1 MDLHPAVLS
10 LVDAIRKAGGRVYM
24 VGGTLRDFLLG
35 NACKDLDLL
44 VTGLPQNDLMRL
56 LRRRGRVQ
64 RVGQAFGVLK
74 FLPRD
79 WDGSPI
85 DIALPRVE
93 TSTGVGHRDFEV
105 AFDHTLPV
113 ETDLARRDFT
123 INAMALDLLDERLI
137 DPFGGHADLEARVLR
152 QVSPLAFPEDPL
164 RMLRGVQFASRFGL
178 RVQPKTRSA
187 MTTHA
192 ASISTVAPERI
203 AMELQKLFQAPKPSH
218 GFVLMH
224 EAGLLPYLFPEIDRL
239 TTVRDT
245 RSAAS
250 QGDASLETS
259 LFGRGMRRLDAVQQG
274 ADLVCRGDLR
284 VLLAAL
290 WLDCQPA
297 GNESPNDRQAPLRWA
312 ADLAQERL
320 EALRA
325 TTIGVRPALVAAL
338 IAGSDFEVDALSQAG
353 SLRHFAH
360 RLGRDAAFMVLDL
373 QVADRLGNNADTG
386 IDDLLDVRRRLRAE
400 IERGSPLELKDLA
413 VNGNDLRQIGVAPG
427 PAMGRI
433 LNDLLHSVLDDPARN
448 TREQLLAEAA
458 SVLSDQ
464 VGLPTRVSPSPQP
477 RIRSGAG
484 SSPTRG
490 EGVTTP
496 RTQHPSPPPDEG

>member
-1 MDLHPAVLS
+1 
-10 LVDAIRKAGGRVYM
+10 M

-35 NACKDLDLL
+35 KAYKDLDLL

-74 FLPRD
+74 FLPRA
-79 WDGSPI
+79 WDDPPI

-93 TSTGVGHRDFEV
+93 TSTGVGHRDFAV
-105 AFDHTLPV
+105 TFDHTLPI
-113 ETDLARRDFT
+113 ETDLERRDFT
-123 INAMALDLLDERLI
+123 INAMALDLLAERLI
-137 DPFGGHADLEARVLR
+137 DPFGGHADLEGCVLR

-178 RVQPKTRSA
+178 RVEPETWSA
-187 MTTHA
+187 MAAHA
-192 ASISTVAPERI
+192 AAINTVAPERI
-203 AMELQKLFQAPKPSH
+203 AMELHKLFQAPRPSH

-224 EAGLLPYLFPEIDRL
+224 EVRLLPHLFPEIDRL
-239 TTVRDT
+239 AALPDA
-245 RSAAS
+245 RSATSQEDSPLEAS
-250 QGDASLETS
+250 R
-259 LFGRGMRRLDAVQQG
+259 FGRSMRRLDTVRQG
-274 ADLVCRGDLR
+274 TDLIHRGDLH

-297 GNESPNDRQAPLRWA
+297 EDESADAQEAPLRWA
-312 ADLAQERL
+312 AGLAQERL

-325 TTIGVRPALVAAL
+325 TTIGVRPDLVAAL
-338 IAGSDFEVDALSQAG
+338 IAGSDFAVDDLAQAG

-360 RLGRDAAFMVLDL
+360 RLGCDEAFMVIDL
-373 QVADRLGNNADTG
+373 RVAERLANHAAQGM
-386 IDDLLDVRRRLRAE
+386 DDLLDVRRRLRAE
-400 IERGSPLELKDLA
+400 IERGSPLGLKDLA

-427 PAMGRI
+427 PGMGRI

-448 TREQLLAEAA
+448 TREELLAAAA

-464 VGLPTRVSPSPQP
+464 VGLPTGASPSPQP
-477 RIRSGAG
+477 
-484 SSPTRG
+484 SPTKG
-490 EGVTTP
+490 EGATEMP
-496 RTQHPSPPPDEG
+496 

>member
-1 MDLHPAVLS
+1 MDLHPAVVS
-10 LVDAIRKAGGRVYM
+10 LVDAVREAGGRVYM
-24 VGGTLRDFLLG
+24 VGGTLRDVLLG
-35 NACKDLDLL
+35 KICKDFDLL
-44 VTGLPQNDLMRL
+44 VTGLPQTDLMRL

-74 FLPRD
+74 FRPRE

-85 DIALPRVE
+85 DVALPRVE

-178 RVQPKTRSA
+178 RVEPQTRSA
-187 MTTHA
+187 MRAHA
-192 ASISTVAPERI
+192 ASIGTVAPERI

-224 EAGLLPYLFPEIDRL
+224 EVGLLAHLFAEIGGL
-239 TTVRDT
+239 ATHRDVEA
-245 RSAAS
+245 AAS
-250 QGDASLETS
+250 PEDSALQTS
-259 LFGRGMRRLDAVQQG
+259 LFGRSMRRLDAVQQS
-274 ADLVCRGDLR
+274 ADLANRGDLH

-290 WLDCQPA
+290 WLDCRPAEHEPA
-297 GNESPNDRQAPLRWA
+297 GARQAPLRWA
-312 ADLAQERL
+312 ADLARERL

-338 IAGSDFEVDALSQAG
+338 ITGSDFEVDAQAAAV
-353 SLRHFAH
+353 RHFAR
-360 RLGRDAAFMVLDL
+360 RLGCGEAFMVIDL
-373 QVADRLGNNADTG
+373 RVADRLAGHADRG

-400 IERGSPLELKDLA
+400 IERGSPLRLKDLA
-413 VNGNDLRQIGVAPG
+413 VNGDDLRRIGIAPG

-433 LNDLLHSVLDDPARN
+433 LNQLLQDVLDDPARN
-448 TREQLLAEAA
+448 TREALLAAA
-458 SVLSDQ
+458 ARAA
-464 VGLPTRVSPSPQP
+464 PIPP
-477 RIRSGAG
+477 RPG
-484 SSPTRG
+484 P
-490 EGVTTP
+490 EG
-496 RTQHPSPPPDEG
+496 Q

>member
-1 MDLHPAVLS
+1 MDLHPAVVS
-10 LVDAIRKAGGRVYM
+10 LVDAVREAGGRVYM
-24 VGGTLRDFLLG
+24 VGGTLRDVLLG
-35 NACKDLDLL
+35 KICKDFDLL
-44 VTGLPQNDLMRL
+44 VTGLPQTDLMRL

-74 FLPRD
+74 FRPRE

-85 DIALPRVE
+85 DVALPRVE

-178 RVQPKTRSA
+178 RVEPQTRSA
-187 MTTHA
+187 MRAHA
-192 ASISTVAPERI
+192 ASIGTVAPERI

-224 EAGLLPYLFPEIDRL
+224 EVGLLAHLFAEIGGL
-239 TTVRDT
+239 ATHRDVEA
-245 RSAAS
+245 AAS
-250 QGDASLETS
+250 PEDSALQTS
-259 LFGRGMRRLDAVQQG
+259 LFGRSMRRLDAVQQS
-274 ADLVCRGDLR
+274 ADLANRGDLHL
-284 VLLAAL
+284 LLAAL
-290 WLDCQPA
+290 WLDCQPVGDGPPDA
-297 GNESPNDRQAPLRWA
+297 QQAPLRWA
-312 ADLAQERL
+312 ASLAQERL

-338 IAGSDFEVDALSQAG
+338 ITGSDFEVDALSQAG
-353 SLRHFAH
+353 NLRRFAH
-360 RLGRDAAFMVLDL
+360 RLGRDEAFMVIDL
-373 QVADRLGNNADTG
+373 RVTDRLAGHADPG
-386 IDDLLDVRRRLRAE
+386 IDDLLAVRRRLRAE
-400 IERGSPLELKDLA
+400 IERGSPLGLKDLA
-413 VNGNDLRQIGVAPG
+413 VNGDDLRRIGIAPG

-433 LNDLLHSVLDDPARN
+433 LNQLLQDVLDDPARN
-448 TREQLLAEAA
+448 TREALLAAA
-458 SVLSDQ
+458 ARAA
-464 VGLPTRVSPSPQP
+464 PIPP
-477 RIRSGAG
+477 RPG
-484 SSPTRG
+484 P
-490 EGVTTP
+490 EG
-496 RTQHPSPPPDEG
+496 Q

>member
-1 MDLHPAVLS
+1 MDLHPAVVS
-10 LVDAIRKAGGRVYM
+10 LVDAVRETGGRVYM

-35 NACKDLDLL
+35 KTCKDLDLL

-74 FLPRD
+74 FRPRE

-113 ETDLARRDFT
+113 ETDLERRDFT
-123 INAMALDLLDERLI
+123 INAMALDLLAERLI
-137 DPFGGHADLEARVLR
+137 DPFDGHADLERRLLR

-178 RVQPKTRSA
+178 HVEPGTRSA
-187 MTTHA
+187 MSSHA
-192 ASISTVAPERI
+192 ASINTVAPERI
-203 AMELQKLFQAPKPSH
+203 AMELQKLFQAPRPSH

-224 EAGLLPYLFPEIDRL
+224 EVGLLPHLFPEIDRL
-239 TTVRDT
+239 TAARDT
-245 RSAAS
+245 RSVAA
-250 QGDASLETS
+250 QGNASLESS
-259 LFGRGMRRLDAVQQG
+259 LFGRSMRRLDAVQHG
-274 ADLVCRGDLR
+274 ADLADRGDLHL
-284 VLLAAL
+284 LLAAL

-297 GNESPNDRQAPLRWA
+297 GDEPPDARQAPLRWA
-312 ADLAQERL
+312 AGLAQERL

-338 IAGSDFEVDALSQAG
+338 ITGSDFEVDALASAG
-353 SLRHFAH
+353 TLRRFAH
-360 RLGRDAAFMVLDL
+360 RLGCDEAFMVIDL
-373 QVADRLGNNADTG
+373 RVADRLANHANQG
-386 IDDLLDVRRRLRAE
+386 IDDLLDLRRRLRAE
-400 IERGSPLELKDLA
+400 IEQGSPLGLKDLA
-413 VNGNDLRQIGVAPG
+413 VNGDDLRRIGIAPG

-433 LNDLLHSVLDDPARN
+433 LNQLLQEVLDDPARN
-448 TREQLLAEAA
+448 TREALLAAA
-458 SVLSDQ
+458 TRALSMQSVPN
-464 VGLPTRVSPSPQP
+464 GKM
-477 RIRSGAG
+477 
-484 SSPTRG
+484 
-490 EGVTTP
+490 
-496 RTQHPSPPPDEG
+496 

>member
-1 MDLHPAVLS
+1 MDLHPAVVS
-10 LVDAIRKAGGRVYM
+10 LVDAVHDAGGRAYM

-35 NACKDLDLL
+35 KTCKDLDLL
-44 VTGLPQNDLMRL
+44 VAGLPQTDLMRL

-74 FLPRD
+74 FRPRD
-79 WDGSPI
+79 WDGPPI

-178 RVQPKTRSA
+178 RVEPETRAA
-187 MTTHA
+187 MSTHA

-203 AMELQKLFQAPKPSH
+203 AMELQKLFQAPRPSH

-224 EAGLLPYLFPEIDRL
+224 EVGLLPHLFAEIEGL
-239 TTVRDT
+239 ATHRDVAA
-245 RSAAS
+245 AAS
-250 QGDASLETS
+250 PKDSPLQTS
-259 LFGRGMRRLDAVQQG
+259 LFGRSMRRLDAVQQS
-274 ADLVCRGDLR
+274 ADLTNRGDLHL
-284 VLLAAL
+284 LLAAL
-290 WLDCQPA
+290 WLDCRP
-297 GNESPNDRQAPLRWA
+297 A
-312 ADLAQERL
+312 ADDSAGAQQASLQRAAALAQERL

-338 IAGSDFEVDALSQAG
+338 IKGSDVEVDALAQAAAV
-353 SLRHFAH
+353 RHFAH
-360 RLGRDAAFMVLDL
+360 RLGCDQAFRVVDL
-373 QVADRLGNNADTG
+373 RVADRLASHADRG

-400 IERGSPLELKDLA
+400 IERDSPLELKDLA

-433 LNDLLHSVLDDPARN
+433 LNRLLQDVLDDPARN
-448 TREQLLAEAA
+448 TREELLAAA
-458 SVLSDQ
+458 ARDASI
-464 VGLPTRVSPSPQP
+464 PP
-477 RIRSGAG
+477 RSG
-484 SSPTRG
+484 P
-490 EGVTTP
+490 EG
-496 RTQHPSPPPDEG
+496 Q

>member
-10 LVDAIRKAGGRVYM
+10 LVDAVREADGRVYM

-35 NACKDLDLL
+35 KTCKDLDLL
-44 VTGLPQNDLMRL
+44 VTGLPQNDLIRL

-74 FLPRD
+74 FVPRG

-93 TSTGVGHRDFEV
+93 TSTGVGHRDFAV

-137 DPFGGHADLEARVLR
+137 DPFGGRADLEARVLR

-178 RVQPKTRSA
+178 RLEPETRSA

-192 ASISTVAPERI
+192 ASISTVAPERV

-218 GFVLMH
+218 GFILMH
-224 EAGLLPYLFPEIDRL
+224 EVRLLPHLFPEIDRL
-239 TTVRDT
+239 TTVHDA
-245 RSAAS
+245 RSSAS
-250 QGDASLETS
+250 QDDVSLEAS
-259 LFGRGMRRLDAVQQG
+259 LFGRSMRRLDAVQQG
-274 ADLVCRGDLR
+274 AALVHRGDLH

-290 WLDCQPA
+290 WLDCQPD
-297 GNESPNDRQAPLRWA
+297 GNKQPNVRQTPLRWA

-325 TTIGVRPALVAAL
+325 TTIGVRPALVTAL
-338 IAGSDFEVDALSQAG
+338 LKGSEVEVDALAQAG
-353 SLRHFAH
+353 SLRRFAH
-360 RLGRDAAFMVLDL
+360 RLGRDVAFMVLDL
-373 QVADRLGNNADTG
+373 RMAERLANHPEQG

-400 IERGSPLELKDLA
+400 IEQGSPLTLKDLA
-413 VNGNDLRQIGVAPG
+413 INGDDLRQIGVAPG
-427 PAMGRI
+427 PAMGQI
-433 LNDLLHSVLDDPARN
+433 LNDLLHSVLDDPSRN
-448 TREQLLAEAA
+448 TREELLAAAAKAA
-458 SVLSDQ
+458 S
-464 VGLPTRVSPSPQP
+464 
-477 RIRSGAG
+477 I
-484 SSPTRG
+484 
-490 EGVTTP
+490 TP
-496 RTQHPSPPPDEG
+496 RSRPAGQ

>member
-10 LVDAIRKAGGRVYM
+10 LVDAVREAGGGVYM

-35 NACKDLDLL
+35 KAYKDLDLL

-74 FLPRD
+74 FLPRE

-105 AFDHTLPV
+105 AFDHALPI
-113 ETDLARRDFT
+113 ETDLERRDFT
-123 INAMALDLLDERLI
+123 INAMALDLLAERLI
-137 DPFGGHADLEARVLR
+137 DPFGGHADLEQRLLR

-178 RVQPKTRSA
+178 RVEPETRSA
-187 MTTHA
+187 MSAHA
-192 ASISTVAPERI
+192 ASIGTVAPERI

-224 EAGLLPYLFPEIDRL
+224 EVGLLPHLFPEIDRL
-239 TTVRDT
+239 TAIHDA
-245 RSAAS
+245 RSAVS
-250 QGDASLETS
+250 QGDSPLDTS
-259 LFGRGMRRLDAVQQG
+259 LFGRSMRRLDAVQQG
-274 ADLVCRGDLR
+274 ADLVSRGDLH
-284 VLLAAL
+284 LPLAAL

-297 GNESPNDRQAPLRWA
+297 EDEPADARPAPLRWA
-312 ADLAQERL
+312 AGLAQERL

-338 IAGSDFEVDALSQAG
+338 ITGSDFEVDALAQAG
-353 SLRHFAH
+353 GLRHFAH
-360 RLGRDAAFMVLDL
+360 RLGCNEAFMVIDL
-373 QVADRLGNNADTG
+373 RAADRLANHAPQG
-386 IDDLLDVRRRLRAE
+386 IDDLLNVRRRLRAE
-400 IERGSPLELKDLA
+400 IERGSPLGLKDLA

-427 PAMGRI
+427 PGMGRI
-433 LNDLLHSVLDDPARN
+433 LNDLLQKVLDDPTRN
-448 TREQLLAEAA
+448 TREELLAAAAKAA
-458 SVLSDQ
+458 S
-464 VGLPTRVSPSPQP
+464 
-477 RIRSGAG
+477 I
-484 SSPTRG
+484 
-490 EGVTTP
+490 TP
-496 RTQHPSPPPDEG
+496 RSRPEGQ